1 MTAELTN
8 LVRWEIFRLVRR
20 AGMLVLASLVLLLG
34 GAALTLAL
42 PQVLGAFPFPDKPGY
57 FQAAAGT
64 LASVAP
70 LLAILLAA
78 LVHATDL
85 QGGNC
90 RTLAARGTSRT
101 AILGAK
107 FLTCSVALMA
117 YYAAVLGMATLLA
130 LLVFAPLPGVARSP
144 GRDRVRL
151 PGVTTLSRPGNI
163 ARPLAAVRSLH
174 CRGRHCSHIRRI
186 DSLSHRRRNKQVPG
200 VAAGQYHCLDP
211 LGNCQR
217 SPGQQ
222 QLPQRSLVRP
232 HSGSI
237 HLPDAVPRPP
247 ALPQARP
254 AGRQRLSL
262 DPGGSMYL
270 VPSQFTIS

>member
-20 AGMLVLASLVLLLG
+20 AGLLVLASLVLLLG

-130 LLVFAPLPGVARSP
+130 LLFSP
-144 GRDRVRL
+144 HFLEWRE
-151 PGVTTLSRPGNI
+151 
-163 ARPLAAVRSLH
+163 ALAATGFAFLASLLYLALGILLAH
-174 CRGRHCSHIRRI
+174 WRQSVAFTVGVGIALIFVESIAYPIVGEISRFLGWPLDNIIAWTLWGIANGLQGNS
-186 DSLSHRRRNKQVPG
+186 SFLSAPWYVPI
-200 VAAGQYHCLDP
+200 VAAYICLMLYLAHLLFHKLD
-211 LGNCQR
+211 LR
-217 SPGQQ
+217 A
-222 QLPQRSLVRP
+222 
-232 HSGSI
+232 GS
-237 HLPDAVPRPP
+237 D
-247 ALPQARP
+247 
-254 AGRQRLSL
+254 
-262 DPGGSMYL
+262 
-270 VPSQFTIS
+270 